1 MYLLTK
7 VINHFA
13 LNPVT
18 ETEMLKLFVTL
29 SSNKVYNSKVRFFKI
44 TIEPKSFL
52 KYMYIFTFII
62 LFNNMQ
68 CTI

>member
-1 MYLLTK
+1 MYLLIK

-52 KYMYIFTFII
+52 KYIYIYIYI
-62 LFNNMQ
+62 YLRL
-68 CTI
+68 